1 MQDTLK
7 YLGTRDMQVRVVIF
21 PKSRIETPSGVK
33 TTKKN
38 QKNTK
43 TKTKN
48 GGFARCDIC
57 KLSTLLQLLFMK

>member
-38 QKNTK
+38 QKKKPQKQK
-43 TKTKN
+43 TEGLRDVISVSYPRFYN
-48 GGFARCDIC
+48 YC
-57 KLSTLLQLLFMK
+57 S

>member
-7 YLGTRDMQVRVVIF
+7 YLRKRDMQVRVVIF

-33 TTKKN
+33 TKK
-38 QKNTK
+38 KK
-43 TKTKN
+43 KN

>member
-7 YLGTRDMQVRVVIF
+7 YLRTQDMQVRVVTF

-33 TTKKN
+33 TKKN
-38 QKNTK
+38 NKN

>member
-7 YLGTRDMQVRVVIF
+7 YLRTRDMQVRVVIF

-33 TTKKN
+33 TKKHKKKN
-38 QKNTK
+38 

-48 GGFARCDIC
+48 GGLARCDIC
-57 KLSTLLQLLFMK
+57 KPSTLLQLLFMK

>member
-7 YLGTRDMQVRVVIF
+7 YLRTRDMQVRVVIF

-33 TTKKN
+33 TKQKKK
-38 QKNTK
+38 Q
-43 TKTKN
+43 KN